1 MNNSEQIRKVKK
13 QIVMSRSEINELKA
27 LRKALFGKHK
37 FVEFSEHE
45 KESKEYKRYNF
56 LLKKSMLWVYFKTQ
70 QFYN

>member
-1 MNNSEQIRKVKK
+1 
-13 QIVMSRSEINELKA
+13 MSRSEINELKS

-37 FVEFSEHE
+37 FVEFSEKE